1 MQAGLLRDKITIE
14 RSEVTSNESN
24 GEQVMFWS
32 VVWRGR
38 AKVDFSSGSQLVSNN
53 ETINTMTKKVTIRTK
68 PAFNEKLS
76 NLRICIDGEYYRIL
90 AKDVRARDMATIFT
104 CELINE

>member
-14 RSEVTSNESN
+14 RSSVSLNEEN
-24 GEQVMFWS
+24 GEQQLMWS
-32 VVWRGR
+32 AIWNGR
-38 AKVDFSSGSQLVSNN
+38 AKVDFSSGGQMISNN
-53 ETINTMTKKVTIRTK
+53 ETINTITKRVTIRTK

-76 NLRICIDGEYYRIL
+76 NLRLLIDGEYYRIL
-90 AKDVRARDMATIFT
+90 AKDVRSKDMAIIFT

>member
-1 MQAGLLRDKITIE
+1 MQAGLLRDKVTIE
-14 RSEVTSNESN
+14 RSTVSVNSEN
-24 GEQVMFWS
+24 GEQIIVWS
-32 VVWRGR
+32 VIWSGR

-53 ETINTMTKKVTIRTK
+53 ETINTISKRVTIRTK
-68 PAFNEKLS
+68 PAFHEKLS
-76 NLRICIDGEYYRIL
+76 NLRMLIDGEYYRIL

>member
-14 RSEVTSNESN
+14 RSDVTHNTEN
-24 GEQVMFWS
+24 GEQVTSWQRVWS
-32 VVWRGR
+32 GR

-53 ETINTMTKKVTIRTK
+53 ETINTITKKVTIRTK

-76 NLRICIDGEYYRIL
+76 NLRILIDGEYYRIL
-90 AKDVRARDMATIFT
+90 AKDVRSRDMATIFT

>member
-14 RSEVTSNESN
+14 RSSVAYNADN
-24 GEQVMFWS
+24 GEQVVSWQE
-32 VVWRGR
+32 VWNGR
-38 AKVDFSSGSQLVSNN
+38 AKVDFSSGGQMVSNN
-53 ETINTMTKKVTIRTK
+53 ETINTIVKRVTIRTK

-76 NLRICIDGEYYRIL
+76 NLRIKIEGEYYRIL
-90 AKDVRARDMATIFT
+90 AKDVRSRDMATIFT

>member
-14 RSEVTSNESN
+14 RSDVTHNTEN
-24 GEQVMFWS
+24 GEQVTSWQQVWS
-32 VVWRGR
+32 GR

-53 ETINTMTKKVTIRTK
+53 ETINTITKKVTIRTK
-68 PAFNEKLS
+68 PTFKEKLS
-76 NLRICIDGEYYRIL
+76 NLRILIDGEYYRIL
-90 AKDVRARDMATIFT
+90 AKDVRPRDMATIFT

>member
-14 RSEVTSNESN
+14 RSDVTHNTEN
-24 GEQVMFWS
+24 GEQVTLWLQVWS
-32 VVWRGR
+32 GR

-53 ETINTMTKKVTIRTK
+53 ETINTITKKVTIRTK

-76 NLRICIDGEYYRIL
+76 NLRILIDGEYYRIL
-90 AKDVRARDMATIFT
+90 AKDVRSRDMATIFT

>member
-14 RSEVTSNESN
+14 RSDVTHNTEN
-24 GEQVMFWS
+24 GEQVTSWQQVWS
-32 VVWRGR
+32 GR

-53 ETINTMTKKVTIRTK
+53 ETINTITKKVTIRTK

-76 NLRICIDGEYYRIL
+76 NLRVLIDGEYYRIL
-90 AKDVRARDMATIFT
+90 AKDVRSRDMATIFT

>member
-14 RSEVTSNESN
+14 RSDVTHNTEN
-24 GEQVMFWS
+24 GEQVTSWQQVWS
-32 VVWRGR
+32 GR

-53 ETINTMTKKVTIRTK
+53 ETINTISKKVTIRTK

-76 NLRICIDGEYYRIL
+76 NLRILIDGEYYRIL
-90 AKDVRARDMATIFT
+90 AKDVRSRDMATIFT

>member
-1 MQAGLLRDKITIE
+1 MQAGLLRDKISIE
-14 RSEVTSNESN
+14 RSSVSFHADN
-24 GEQVMFWS
+24 GEQILEWS
-32 VVWRGR
+32 VIWSGR

-53 ETINTMTKKVTIRTK
+53 ETINTITKRVTIRTK

-76 NLRICIDGEYYRIL
+76 NLRILIDGEYYRIL
-90 AKDVRARDMATIFT
+90 AKDVRLRDMATIFT

>member
-14 RSEVTSNESN
+14 RAIVSPNADN
-24 GEQVMFWS
+24 GEQVISWDAVWS
-32 VVWRGR
+32 GR
-38 AKVDFSSGSQLVSNN
+38 ARVEFSSGSQLVSNN
-53 ETINTMTKKVTIRTK
+53 ETINTITKRVTIRTK

-76 NLRICIDGEYYRIL
+76 SLRMLIDGEYYRIL
-90 AKDVRARDMATIFT
+90 AKDVRGRDMATIFT

>member
-14 RSEVTSNESN
+14 RSTITYNADN
-24 GEQVMFWS
+24 GEQVMAWS
-32 VVWRGR
+32 VVWSGR

-53 ETINTMTKKVTIRTK
+53 ETINTISKRVTIRTK
-68 PAFNEKLS
+68 PAFNQKLS
-76 NLRICIDGEYYRIL
+76 DLRMLIDGEYYRIL
-90 AKDVRARDMATIFT
+90 AKDVRSKDMATIFT

>member
-14 RSEVTSNESN
+14 RSDVTHNTEN
-24 GEQVMFWS
+24 GEQVTSWQQVWS
-32 VVWRGR
+32 GR

-68 PAFNEKLS
+68 PVFNEKLT
-76 NLRICIDGEYYRIL
+76 NLRILIDGEYYRIL
-90 AKDVRARDMATIFT
+90 AKDVRTRDMATIFT

>member
-14 RSEVTSNESN
+14 RSVVNSNATN
-24 GEQVMFWS
+24 GEQVISWS
-32 VVWRGR
+32 VVWSGR

-76 NLRICIDGEYYRIL
+76 NLRIFVDGEYYRIL
-90 AKDVRARDMATIFT
+90 AKDVRSRDMATIFT

>member
-14 RSEVTSNESN
+14 RSDVTHNTEN
-24 GEQVMFWS
+24 GEQVTSWQQ
-32 VVWRGR
+32 VWRGR

-53 ETINTMTKKVTIRTK
+53 ETINTITKKVTIRTK

-76 NLRICIDGEYYRIL
+76 NLRILIDGEYYRIL
-90 AKDVRARDMATIFT
+90 AKDVRSRDMATIFT

>member
-14 RSEVTSNESN
+14 RSDITHNTEN
-24 GEQVMFWS
+24 GEQVTSWQQVWS
-32 VVWRGR
+32 GR

-53 ETINTMTKKVTIRTK
+53 ETINTITKKVTIRTK

-76 NLRICIDGEYYRIL
+76 NLRILIDGEYYRIL
-90 AKDVRARDMATIFT
+90 AKDVRSRDMATIFT

>member
-14 RSEVTSNESN
+14 RSDVTHNTEN
-24 GEQVMFWS
+24 GEQVTSWQQVWS
-32 VVWRGR
+32 GR

-53 ETINTMTKKVTIRTK
+53 ETINTITKRVTIRTK

-76 NLRICIDGEYYRIL
+76 DLRILIDGEYYRIL
-90 AKDVRARDMATIFT
+90 AKDVRSRDMATIFT

>member
-14 RSEVTSNESN
+14 RSDVTHNYEN
-24 GEQVMFWS
+24 GEQVTSWQQVWS
-32 VVWRGR
+32 GR

-76 NLRICIDGEYYRIL
+76 NLRILIDGEYYRIL
-90 AKDVRARDMATIFT
+90 AKDVRSRDMATIFT

>member
-14 RSEVTSNESN
+14 RSDVTHNTEN
-24 GEQVMFWS
+24 GEQVTSWQQVWS
-32 VVWRGR
+32 GR
-38 AKVDFSSGSQLVSNN
+38 AKVDFSYGSQLVSNN
-53 ETINTMTKKVTIRTK
+53 ETINTITKKVTIRTK

-76 NLRICIDGEYYRIL
+76 NLRILIDGEYYRIL
-90 AKDVRARDMATIFT
+90 AKDVRSRDMATIFT

>member
-14 RSEVTSNESN
+14 RSDVTHNTEN
-24 GEQVMFWS
+24 GEQVTLWQQVWS
-32 VVWRGR
+32 GR

-53 ETINTMTKKVTIRTK
+53 ETINTITKKVTIRTK

-76 NLRICIDGEYYRIL
+76 NLRILIDGEYYRIL
-90 AKDVRARDMATIFT
+90 AKDVRSRDMATIFT

>member
-1 MQAGLLRDKITIE
+1 MQAGLLRDKISIE
-14 RSEVTSNESN
+14 RSSVSLNADN
-24 GEQVMFWS
+24 GEQILEWAVIWK
-32 VVWRGR
+32 GR

-53 ETINTMTKKVTIRTK
+53 ETINTITKRVTIRTK

-76 NLRICIDGEYYRIL
+76 NLRMLIDGEYYRIL

>member
-14 RSEVTSNESN
+14 RSDVTHNTEN
-24 GEQVMFWS
+24 GEQVTSWLQVWS
-32 VVWRGR
+32 GR

-53 ETINTMTKKVTIRTK
+53 ETINTITKKVTIRTK

-76 NLRICIDGEYYRIL
+76 NLRILIDGEYYRIL
-90 AKDVRARDMATIFT
+90 AKDVRLRDMATIFT

>member
-14 RSEVTSNESN
+14 RSDVTHNTEN
-24 GEQVMFWS
+24 GEQVTSWLQVWS
-32 VVWRGR
+32 GR

-53 ETINTMTKKVTIRTK
+53 ETINTITKKVTIRTK

-76 NLRICIDGEYYRIL
+76 NLRIRIDGEYYRIL
-90 AKDVRARDMATIFT
+90 AKDVRSRDMATIFT

>member
-14 RSEVTSNESN
+14 RSDVTHNTDN
-24 GEQVMFWS
+24 GEQVTSWQQVWS
-32 VVWRGR
+32 GR

-53 ETINTMTKKVTIRTK
+53 ETINTITKKVTIRTK

-76 NLRICIDGEYYRIL
+76 NLRILIDGEYYRIL
-90 AKDVRARDMATIFT
+90 AKDVRLRDMATIFT